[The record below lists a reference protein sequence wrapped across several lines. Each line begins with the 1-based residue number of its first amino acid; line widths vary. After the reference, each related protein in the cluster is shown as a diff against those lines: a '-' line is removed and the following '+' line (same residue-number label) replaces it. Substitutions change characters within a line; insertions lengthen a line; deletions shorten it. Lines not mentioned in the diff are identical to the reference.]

1 MDQRRLVEVAGIE
14 PASEGLQRAEPTC
27 VSNPFG
33 FREYYVRIGRS
44 AHPLSLMVSVKIPG
58 LESQPILLCDAS
70 ARSRRQERRD
80 VTA

>member
-1 MDQRRLVEVAGIE
+1 MRIQSVQFRR
-14 PASEGLQRAEPTC
+14 R
-27 VSNPFG
+27 N
-33 FREYYVRIGRS
+33 VRTGRS
-44 AHPLSLMVSVKIPG
+44 AHPLAPRVSAGIPG